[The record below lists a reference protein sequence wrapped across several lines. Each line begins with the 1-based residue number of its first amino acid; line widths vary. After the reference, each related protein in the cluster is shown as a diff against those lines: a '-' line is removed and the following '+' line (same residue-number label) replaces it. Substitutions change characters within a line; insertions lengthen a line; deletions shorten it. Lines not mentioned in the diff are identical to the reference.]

1 MIARPLATVA
11 ALLLLAGAGCGPRSK
26 PLAHEERAP
35 AIRGKVRAPVAV
47 EATLAEGAG
56 RVTVR
61 FDAAATDV
69 RVDVRGVDGLAVTS
83 AATPIAGSRFEQGE
97 TATFD
102 VVYAA
107 GPRRSALAV
116 SVSGDFAGSARAS
129 VVSFEVASPAPDRK
143 NGLTGTTDQPRPG
156 TVVETEDG
164 DRVKVL
170 TPGN

>member
-1 MIARPLATVA
+1 MISRPLAAVA

-26 PLAHEERAP
+26 PLVHEERAP

-47 EATLAEGAG
+47 EATLAGGAG

-69 RVDVRGVDGLAVTS
+69 RADVWGVDGLAVTS
-83 AATPIAGSRFEQGE
+83 AATPIAGARFEQGE

-107 GPRRSALAV
+107 GPGRSALAV
-116 SVSGDFAGSARAS
+116 SVSGDFGGSPRAS
-129 VVSFEVASPAPDRK
+129 VVSFEVASPVPDRR
-143 NGLTGTTDQPRPG
+143 NGLTGPADGARPG
-156 TVVETEDG
+156 TVVETDDG
-164 DRVKVL
+164 ERVKVL
-170 TPGN
+170 TPRD

>member
-47 EATLAEGAG
+47 EATLADGAG

-69 RVDVRGVDGLAVTS
+69 RVDVWGVDGLAVTS

-107 GPRRSALAV
+107 GPGRSALAV
-116 SVSGDFAGSARAS
+116 SVSGDFGGSPRAS
-129 VVSFEVASPAPDRK
+129 VVSFEVASPAPDRR
-143 NGLTGTTDQPRPG
+143 NGLTGAADGARPG
-156 TVVETEDG
+156 TVVETDDG
-164 DRVKVL
+164 ERVKVL
-170 TPGN
+170 TPRD